1 MTTQLE
7 TSLKG
12 YIEQCIEKGDKV
24 NFRNLAKIAD
34 ISTRA
39 MSKEYGSFFHMVENA
54 QLEQKLE
61 QERAHT
67 AKVFSIL
74 QKTLLLRIAE
84 LRQLELTISYPNI
97 AKLEGLTTQR
107 VNTKYKP
114 LSHLVEQSKLEQK
127 LEIAR
132 ATAKRFGGELLDQ
145 EWKGP
150 RAKLTWKC
158 CIKNHESFQQTAW
171 QVENEYKWC
180 PECHPRRR
188 HGRPS
193 KKS

>member
-24 NFRNLAKIAD
+24 NFRNLAKIAA

-54 QLEQKLE
+54 QLKQKLE

-67 AKVFSIL
+67 TKAFSIL

-84 LRQLELTISYPNI
+84 LRQHGLAISYPNI

-158 CIKNHESFQQTAW
+158 HIKNHEPFQQTAW

-180 PECHPRRR
+180 PECTPRRR

-193 KKS
+193 KKV

>member
-1 MTTQLE
+1 MTTPLE
-7 TSLKG
+7 TSLIS
-12 YIEQCIEKGDKV
+12 YIEKCIESGKKV
-24 NFRNLAKIAD
+24 NFSNLAKIAD

-39 MSKEYGSFFHMVENA
+39 FSKKYGSLLHMVENA
-54 QLEQKLE
+54 QVEQKLE
-61 QERAHT
+61 QERAH
-67 AKVFSIL
+67 AARAYSIL
-74 QKTLLLRIAE
+74 QQTLLLRISE
-84 LRQLELTISYPNI
+84 LKNRRLAINYPNI
-97 AKLEGLTTQR
+97 AKIEELTTQR

-114 LSHLVEQSKLEQK
+114 LSHLVEKAQLEQK
-127 LEIAR
+127 LETAR

-158 CIKNHESFQQTAW
+158 HDKNHKPFQQTAW

-180 PECHPRRR
+180 PECTPRRR